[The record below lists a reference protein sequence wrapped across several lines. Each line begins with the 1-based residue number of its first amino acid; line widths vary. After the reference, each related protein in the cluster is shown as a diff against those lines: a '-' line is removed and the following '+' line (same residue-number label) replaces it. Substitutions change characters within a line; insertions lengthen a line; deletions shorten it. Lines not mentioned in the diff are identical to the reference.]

1 VGIIQKLKLDIKV
14 GQKVRVTAGPF
25 ANQVGK
31 IDSID
36 SDKEVLSVLV
46 EMFGRE
52 TPAELTFDEI
62 DADI

>member
-1 VGIIQKLKLDIKV
+1 
-14 GQKVRVTAGPF
+14 VTAGPF

-36 SDKEVLSVLV
+36 SDKEVLRVLV